1 MLTLCKAHQCHH
13 FEIERMNKIYRVVW
27 CHSRQQW
34 IVSSEFAKGHTKST
48 SRASNKPRV
57 SLIKNSKRA
66 LVAAVTG
73 LVVFS
78 AIPAQAATLPKGYG
92 NGINGTS
99 AYPKTAMAYGDG
111 ALIDEGADGSIL
123 YGINSTINA
132 NATNSIIMGGNSS
145 IAAGSKSAVVL
156 GNDSSANKDNAIV
169 LGNISN
175 ANQSNAVIIGN
186 NSRADGENSL
196 VFGNSALTAN
206 NDAVAIGTGSQALA
220 EQSLVLGI
228 GAASHQAKA
237 IAIGS
242 GSDANGEKAVV
253 LGTNASASANDAVAI
268 GTGAQATG
276 VNSVALGTG
285 SVASGSSTATARSA
299 GLSDYNSDTINGVNL
314 QFSTTGHPLGEISVG
329 SVGSERR
336 ITNVSAGLIGASSTD
351 AINGSQLYAVATK
364 LGQTENNNTFIT
376 NQVSGIDSNVKKGL
390 NFSANSGADVNRQ
403 LGDTLA
409 VTGGYSAGGA
419 TSGENVTTHTYSD
432 ASGKVGIAIEL
443 AKDATFDSVTTGN
456 SLLNNQGL
464 TIAGGSSPVTLT
476 GNGLDN
482 GNNKILNVNDG
493 TIASDSKDAV
503 NGSQLYSLRESI
515 NNISTGTGGGKPW
528 MLSSTSAGETHA
540 AAAIAGNEVNL
551 ANTDGNLTIDQ
562 QDPDASGKSQ
572 LTFGLAKDLTAG
584 SLTTGTTTVSDGGV
598 TVSGGDKPVTL
609 TKDGL
614 DNGGN
619 TITNV
624 ADGKVGAGSTDAVN
638 GGQLNTVQTQVD
650 KGMTFAG
657 NSGDA
662 VTRKLGDTLAI
673 KGGLD
678 ADKAS
683 SGQNVITRT
692 SADGLS
698 IELARDAN
706 FDSVTTGNTKVSDV
720 GLSVT
725 NPATGSAVNVTGNGL
740 DNGGNKITHVA
751 DGEVSTGST
760 DAVNGGQLSDVK
772 ALAGKG
778 WNVSS
783 TSGGIAAAAQQVAPG
798 GEVNFANADGNLTIA
813 QQTDAQGK
821 TALTFGLANDLTA
834 GSLTT
839 GTTTVSDGGVTVSGG
854 DKPVTLTKDGLDNG
868 GNTITNVADGKVGAG
883 STDAVNGGQLNTV
896 QTQVD
901 KGMTFAG
908 NSGDAVTRKLGDTLA
923 IKGGLDADK
932 ASSGQNVITRTSADG
947 LSIELARDASF
958 DSVATGGTV
967 VNGAGVTIAGGAA
980 GSAVSLTDKGLNN
993 GGNTLVNVAAG
1004 EVSST
1009 STDAVNGSQ
1018 LNAVQQQAGKGWN
1031 VSSTSGGIAAAAQQ
1045 VAPGGEVNFANA
1057 DGNLTIAQQTDAQ
1070 GKTALTFGLA
1080 NDLTAGSLTTGTTT
1094 VSDGGVTVSGGDKP
1108 VTLTKDGLDNG
1119 GNTITNVADGK
1130 VGAGSTDAVNGGQLN
1145 TVQTQVDK
1153 GMTFAGNSGDAVT
1166 RKLGDTLAIKGGLD
1180 ADKASSGQ
1188 NVITRTTADGLSIE
1202 LASDANFDSVK
1213 TGNTTI
1219 NDGGLSVTNPA
1230 SGSSVKVTGSGLDNG
1245 GNKITNVADG
1255 KVGEGSTD
1263 AVNGG
1268 QLNEVKTVAGKGWN
1282 LSTRSGDAVTA
1293 AQQVAPGSE
1302 VQFAN
1307 RDGNLTVTPTAD
1319 ASGNTELTFGLAKD
1333 LTAGSLTTGG
1343 TVISDG
1349 GVVIGSGEGAVS
1361 LSSGGLN
1368 NGGHKVTNVADGDIA
1383 ANSKDAVNGGQI
1395 SSLVSNTESK
1405 GLNFTANT
1413 GAPVHKDLGTTL
1425 AVTGAYQGSG
1435 ETSGENVITKTTD
1448 DGLTIELAKDATFSS
1463 ITTGSSVLNNG
1474 GLTIGGGVGTVILSG
1489 AGLNN
1494 GGNKIINVAAGELSE
1509 NSADAVNGSQL
1520 YKVSQDVSNIKN
1532 VTDSGWNI
1540 STQTTRGARASA
1552 QVSPTS
1558 GLTVIN
1564 TDGNLS
1570 IVQQRDEQGG
1580 TDLTFGLA
1588 PNLTADSVTT
1598 GNTTVNTGGV
1608 AVKDDAGHAT
1618 EVSASGMTV
1627 SNGSGPSTTVNAG
1640 DVTVGNVHVDGNTNT
1655 IGGLANTT
1663 WTGTATSGQA
1673 ATEDQLS
1680 QAIGQVNEAVNNSGW
1695 TVKAQSGSDAKIANN
1710 GSVQFTGA
1718 DDNIKVTQTGKDNN
1732 GVVQIAL
1739 SNDLKVGS
1747 VTADTLTAGSTTVNN
1762 GGVTI
1767 TGDTSTVTLTDK
1779 GLDNGGNKITH
1790 VSGGQLTADSQDVVN
1805 GSQLYQTNQR
1815 VANLQT
1821 ESGFF
1826 QVDTPAKSRRPTVP
1840 GHNAA
1845 AGGANALASGDNALA
1860 VGNDSRATANNAT
1873 AVGNRAQASA
1883 ESALAVGYG
1892 AQATHANSVALG
1904 AGSRTREGAQ
1914 SNYQAAF
1921 VGQSSSLGEVNIGS
1935 RTLSGVAPGRND
1947 DDAANVAQLKA
1958 GVAAATN
1965 YTDNRFGQAMS
1976 HIDHVQNK
1984 LRAGVASAMAMAGLP
1999 QAYQPGA
2006 SMFSMSGGTYAGES
2020 AMSMGYSTASDN
2032 GKWIY
2037 KAAASTNTRN
2047 DTGATIGIGYQW

>member
-1 MLTLCKAHQCHH
+1 M
-13 FEIERMNKIYRVVW
+13 
-27 CHSRQQW
+27 
-34 IVSSEFAKGHTKST
+34 
-48 SRASNKPRV
+48 
-57 SLIKNSKRA
+57 
-66 LVAAVTG
+66 
-73 LVVFS
+73 VVFS

-624 ADGKVGAGSTDAVN
+624 ADGKVGEGSTDAVN

-821 TALTFGLANDLTA
+821 TALTFGLA
-834 GSLTT
+834 
-839 GTTTVSDGGVTVSGG
+839 
-854 DKPVTLTKDGLDNG
+854 K
-868 GNTITNVADGKVGAG
+868 
-883 STDAVNGGQLNTV
+883 
-896 QTQVD
+896 
-901 KGMTFAG
+901 
-908 NSGDAVTRKLGDTLA
+908 
-923 IKGGLDADK
+923 
-932 ASSGQNVITRTSADG
+932 
-947 LSIELARDASF
+947 
-958 DSVATGGTV
+958 
-967 VNGAGVTIAGGAA
+967 
-980 GSAVSLTDKGLNN
+980 
-993 GGNTLVNVAAG
+993 
-1004 EVSST
+1004 
-1009 STDAVNGSQ
+1009 
-1018 LNAVQQQAGKGWN
+1018 
-1031 VSSTSGGIAAAAQQ
+1031 
-1045 VAPGGEVNFANA
+1045 
-1057 DGNLTIAQQTDAQ
+1057 
-1070 GKTALTFGLA
+1070 
-1080 NDLTAGSLTTGTTT
+1080 DLTAGSLTTGTTT

>member
-1 MLTLCKAHQCHH
+1 MMLTLCKAHQCHH

-34 IVSSEFAKGHTKST
+34 IVSSEFAKGQTKST
-48 SRASNKPRV
+48 SRSTAEPLKKMVEKSSRGLLAGVLCVTLLASASMAFAKVGSSVGTGNDVRPSTAV
-57 SLIKNSKRA
+57 GIGVDSTIEEGADNALALGLNNTISSGAANSIVMGA
-66 LVAAVTG
+66 NSEVTA
-73 LVVFS
+73 S
-78 AIPAQAATLPKGYG
+78 
-92 NGINGTS
+92 GTS
-99 AYPKTAMAYGDG
+99 AVV
-111 ALIDEGADGSIL
+111 IGS
-123 YGINSTINA
+123 S
-132 NATNSIIMGGNSS
+132 
-145 IAAGSKSAVVL
+145 
-156 GNDSSANKDNAIV
+156 SSAGGA
-169 LGNISN
+169 
-175 ANQSNAVIIGN
+175 
-186 NSRADGENSL
+186 NSL
-196 VFGNSALTAN
+196 IFGTNAKTN
-206 NDAVAIGTGSQALA
+206 GKDAVAIGTGSQAIA
-220 EQSLVLGI
+220 DQSLVLGT
-228 GAASHQAKA
+228 GATSHKGKA

-692 SADGLS
+692 
-698 IELARDAN
+698 
-706 FDSVTTGNTKVSDV
+706 
-720 GLSVT
+720 
-725 NPATGSAVNVTGNGL
+725 
-740 DNGGNKITHVA
+740 
-751 DGEVSTGST
+751 
-760 DAVNGGQLSDVK
+760 
-772 ALAGKG
+772 
-778 WNVSS
+778 
-783 TSGGIAAAAQQVAPG
+783 
-798 GEVNFANADGNLTIA
+798 
-813 QQTDAQGK
+813 
-821 TALTFGLANDLTA
+821 
-834 GSLTT
+834 
-839 GTTTVSDGGVTVSGG
+839 
-854 DKPVTLTKDGLDNG
+854 
-868 GNTITNVADGKVGAG
+868 
-883 STDAVNGGQLNTV
+883 
-896 QTQVD
+896 
-901 KGMTFAG
+901 
-908 NSGDAVTRKLGDTLA
+908 
-923 IKGGLDADK
+923 
-932 ASSGQNVITRTSADG
+932 
-947 LSIELARDASF
+947 
-958 DSVATGGTV
+958 
-967 VNGAGVTIAGGAA
+967 
-980 GSAVSLTDKGLNN
+980 
-993 GGNTLVNVAAG
+993 
-1004 EVSST
+1004 
-1009 STDAVNGSQ
+1009 
-1018 LNAVQQQAGKGWN
+1018 
-1031 VSSTSGGIAAAAQQ
+1031 
-1045 VAPGGEVNFANA
+1045 
-1057 DGNLTIAQQTDAQ
+1057 
-1070 GKTALTFGLA
+1070 
-1080 NDLTAGSLTTGTTT
+1080 
-1094 VSDGGVTVSGGDKP
+1094 
-1108 VTLTKDGLDNG
+1108 
-1119 GNTITNVADGK
+1119 
-1130 VGAGSTDAVNGGQLN
+1130 
-1145 TVQTQVDK
+1145 
-1153 GMTFAGNSGDAVT
+1153 
-1166 RKLGDTLAIKGGLD
+1166 
-1180 ADKASSGQ
+1180 
-1188 NVITRTTADGLSIE
+1188 TADGLSIE

-1413 GAPVHKDLGTTL
+1413 GSPVHKDLGTTL

-1608 AVKDDAGHAT
+1608 VVKDDARHAT

-1883 ESALAVGYG
+1883 ENALAVGYG

>member
-1 MLTLCKAHQCHH
+1 
-13 FEIERMNKIYRVVW
+13 MNKIYRVVW

-34 IVSSEFAKGHTKST
+34 IVSSEFAKGQTKST
-48 SRASNKPRV
+48 SRSTAEPLKKMVEKSSRGLLAGVLGVTLLASAPMAFAKVGSSVGTGNDVRPSTAV
-57 SLIKNSKRA
+57 GIGVDSTIEEGADNALALGLNNTISSGAANSIVMGA
-66 LVAAVTG
+66 NSEVTA
-73 LVVFS
+73 S
-78 AIPAQAATLPKGYG
+78 
-92 NGINGTS
+92 GTS
-99 AYPKTAMAYGDG
+99 AVV
-111 ALIDEGADGSIL
+111 IGS
-123 YGINSTINA
+123 S
-132 NATNSIIMGGNSS
+132 
-145 IAAGSKSAVVL
+145 
-156 GNDSSANKDNAIV
+156 SSAGGA
-169 LGNISN
+169 
-175 ANQSNAVIIGN
+175 
-186 NSRADGENSL
+186 NSL
-196 VFGNSALTAN
+196 IFGTNAKTN
-206 NDAVAIGTGSQALA
+206 GKDAVAIGTGSQAIA
-220 EQSLVLGI
+220 DQSLVLGT
-228 GAASHQAKA
+228 GATSHKGKA

-464 TIAGGSSPVTLT
+464 TIAGGNSPVTLT

-515 NNISTGTGGGKPW
+515 NNISTGTGTGGGKPW

-572 LTFGLAKDLTAG
+572 LTFGLAKDLTAD
-584 SLTTGTTTVSDGGV
+584 SVTTGTTTVSDGGV

-638 GGQLNTVQTQVD
+638 GGQLNIVQTQVD

-698 IELARDAN
+698 IELASDAN

-813 QQTDAQGK
+813 QQSDAQGK
-821 TALTFGLANDLTA
+821 TALTFGLAKDLTA

-868 GNTITNVADGKVGAG
+868 GNTITNVADGKVGEG

-947 LSIELARDASF
+947 LSIELARDANF
-958 DSVATGGTV
+958 DSVTTGGTV

-1494 GGNKIINVAAGELSE
+1494 GGNKIINVAAGELNE

-1640 DVTVGNVHVDGNTNT
+1640 DVTVGNVHVDGSTNT

-1883 ESALAVGYG
+1883 ENALAVGYG

-2037 KAAASTNTRN
+2037 KAAASTNTRD

>member
-624 ADGKVGAGSTDAVN
+624 ADGKVGEGSTDAVN

-813 QQTDAQGK
+813 QQSDAQGK
-821 TALTFGLANDLTA
+821 TALTFGLA
-834 GSLTT
+834 
-839 GTTTVSDGGVTVSGG
+839 
-854 DKPVTLTKDGLDNG
+854 K
-868 GNTITNVADGKVGAG
+868 
-883 STDAVNGGQLNTV
+883 
-896 QTQVD
+896 
-901 KGMTFAG
+901 
-908 NSGDAVTRKLGDTLA
+908 
-923 IKGGLDADK
+923 
-932 ASSGQNVITRTSADG
+932 
-947 LSIELARDASF
+947 
-958 DSVATGGTV
+958 
-967 VNGAGVTIAGGAA
+967 
-980 GSAVSLTDKGLNN
+980 
-993 GGNTLVNVAAG
+993 
-1004 EVSST
+1004 
-1009 STDAVNGSQ
+1009 
-1018 LNAVQQQAGKGWN
+1018 
-1031 VSSTSGGIAAAAQQ
+1031 
-1045 VAPGGEVNFANA
+1045 
-1057 DGNLTIAQQTDAQ
+1057 
-1070 GKTALTFGLA
+1070 
-1080 NDLTAGSLTTGTTT
+1080 DLTAGSLTTGTTT